1 MNPAPSKYSDD
12 FETRNLFYTL
22 KNQNY
27 TAKTKRGLDKKEGA
41 G

>member
-12 FETRNLFYTL
+12 FEMGTLFYTL

-27 TAKTKRGLDKKEGA
+27 TAKTERDLNKKEGA

>member
-12 FETRNLFYTL
+12 LEMGNLFNIL

-27 TAKTKRGLDKKEGA
+27 NAKTERYLNKKEGA